1 MELSAVAPR
10 LAGRALIVH
19 DRSDREVPFM
29 SAQALH
35 RAWPGSELVAT
46 EGLGHR
52 KLLSDPAVVER
63 AVRFAV
69 GWERTEAAAPGPTP
83 PELRV
88 VAG

>member
-1 MELSAVAPR
+1 
-10 LAGRALIVH
+10 
-19 DRSDREVPFM
+19 M

-69 GWERTEAAAPGPTP
+69 GWEREERAAPPSPTP